1 MTEGTV
7 PVPHT
12 APALCDD
19 NLVPV
24 GGYRIRGSHS
34 GGGET
39 PMSVNLVI
47 EHFSRAI
54 IIFFEDILGGFATVT
69 YCIHHIAIML
79 DYPLS

>member
-47 EHFSRAI
+47 EISPEPLL
-54 IIFFEDILGGFATVT
+54 FFLKTFLGV
-69 YCIHHIAIML
+69 L
-79 DYPLS
+79 QR